1 VTVII
6 GADAGGTATTAA
18 VWRAG
23 QEVGRAR
30 GGAGVVRPGRAVT
43 AAARIA
49 DTVRQAL
56 TGPRLLRGEVL
67 VVGAAGAG
75 RPEEREELR
84 KALRTHDLADRL
96 VVTSDVELALAAAF
110 GTGPGLLLIAGTGS
124 IATLRTAEGTI
135 RRAGGLGWQIGD
147 EGSAYW
153 IARRA
158 LEAIGRAQDGRGIP
172 TDLSERLP
180 AALRLPSLAAVTRW
194 SVTAA
199 PGEVAALAPVVVAA
213 AEAGDAT
220 ALEILDNA
228 ATELVA
234 LVRSLADAAAGL
246 RVALSGGL
254 AKPGGPLHAHLVAAI
269 REATG
274 LEILNRPVD
283 PVAGALVLAG
293 VDEAGD

>member
-1 VTVII
+1 MTIVI

-18 VWRAG
+18 VWRDG

-30 GGAGVVRPGRAVT
+30 GGAGAMRPGRAVA

-49 DTVRQAL
+49 DAVRHAL
-56 TGPRLLRGEVL
+56 TGPRLVRGGIL

-75 RPEEREELR
+75 RHEEREELR
-84 KALRTHDLADRL
+84 SALRTHDLADRL
-96 VVTSDVELALAAAF
+96 VVTSDVDLALAAAF

-124 IATLRTAEGTI
+124 IATLRTPDGTV

-158 LEAIGRAQDGRGIP
+158 LQAMGRTQDGRGE
-172 TDLSERLP
+172 TTLLSERIP
-180 AALRLPSLAAVTRW
+180 AALRLPSQAAVARW

-220 ALEILDNA
+220 ARAILGE
-228 ATELVA
+228 ATAELVA
-234 LVRSLADAAAGL
+234 LVQSLAGGVPEL
-246 RVALSGGL
+246 QVALSGGL
-254 AKPGGPLHAHLVAAI
+254 AKPGGPLHARLVEGIAAT
-269 REATG
+269 AG
-274 LEILNRPVD
+274 LRVLGHAVD
-283 PVAGALVLAG
+283 PVAGALVLAAAAEPTG
-293 VDEAGD
+293 